1 MIMVKL
7 FLALI
12 LCAYLAQIHLPLGP
26 SIGVAG
32 QKLPPQ
38 VPKTGRRRNAFRFRA
53 VQRELAE
60 MKQMFGQL
68 IKFTRD
74 ERFGVLLTISH
85 VVMPIILGMN
95 FTMMLYL
102 TSTNMIQRGETAQ
115 NEGEYNDDNVFHRQV
130 EAPRGPSWVSFYS

>member
-1 MIMVKL
+1 
-7 FLALI
+7 
-12 LCAYLAQIHLPLGP
+12 
-26 SIGVAG
+26 
-32 QKLPPQ
+32 
-38 VPKTGRRRNAFRFRA
+38 
-53 VQRELAE
+53 

-130 EAPRGPSWVSFYS
+130 EVPRGPPTYEEAVNGGNDLAEGSGAEDQDQ